1 MRPILIL
8 IVCIL
13 LKINILHSQ
22 NTSLAKGVLSDS
34 INSNNAEKYK
44 LHITRTS
51 EPITL
56 DGQLTEK
63 IWQTAEVAQSF
74 WQQKPVDDKPA
85 SRRTEVRLAYDDRN
99 IYVAAICYDSVP
111 YFINTLKRDNYGQ
124 ADDFAILLDPNGQ
137 KASGFGFAVNV
148 MNAQTEVLLTD
159 GDVNNTWDNRWSSA
173 VNREVGRWTVE
184 MMIPFKTLRFKEGI
198 KNWGIQF
205 LRDDP
210 GANEE
215 HVWAQVPR
223 QFDNVDFGYFGT
235 LIWDEAPKKQGS
247 NIALIPYT
255 TGSVRK
261 EFSPEKPTS
270 FKPNIGG
277 DAKIALTSSLNLD
290 LTTFPDF
297 SQVEVDRQVT
307 NLTRFSLFFP
317 ERRQFFVENSDI
329 FTGFGTDFG
338 GEQPFYSR
346 TIGLSGTGQAVPILY
361 GARLT
366 GNINPSLRVGAFNM
380 HARLKSTNVGQNFSA
395 TTFQQRIG
403 KRSFFK
409 GLFLNR
415 QGFYGSE
422 KIGRDYERNAGGEF
436 EYSTPDGTWKGKFGM
451 LNSIKQGLS
460 GKNNHIYGGAAYSGQ
475 RFRTF
480 IEIQNM
486 GENYY
491 SDMGFTGRLVQYDP
505 SSGQNV
511 RVGFTQFSNMMDYYT
526 YPKAS
531 KTVNFHWSGL
541 ENFAYTNA
549 DGSLNEWYT
558 RLRHFIFFKNTAQL
572 RFRLNNN
579 YVNLLYPFD
588 ITDVPLPA
596 KAYNMTEFNIQFNT
610 DTRKKT
616 PLSMFIVY
624 GQFYNGTKLTIRSE
638 ASLRAQPWGNF
649 TLGIEKNNIWLPQ
662 PYGNVNLTLA
672 NARAEI
678 NFSTS
683 LFWTTFL
690 QYNTQA
696 NNFNVNSRLQW
707 RFAPMSDLFLVYTD
721 NYRVEG
727 LFGPKDRTL
736 TLKMNYWLS
745 L

>member
-1 MRPILIL
+1 MRLNHLIILCIIL
-8 IVCIL
+8 
-13 LKINILHSQ
+13 KFNILRSQ
-22 NTSLAKGVLSDS
+22 NTPLS
-34 INSNNAEKYK
+34 INSNNSEKYK
-44 LHITRTS
+44 IHINRTT

-56 DGQLTEK
+56 DGLLNEK
-63 IWQTAEVAQSF
+63 TWATAEVAQNF
-74 WQQKPVDDKPA
+74 WQQRPVDDKPA
-85 SRRTEVRLAYDDRN
+85 SRKTEVRLAYDDRN
-99 IYVAAICYDSVP
+99 IYVAAICYDSLP
-111 YFINTLKRDNYGQ
+111 YFTTTLKRDNFG
-124 ADDFAILLDPNGQ
+124 DSDEFAVLLDPNGQ
-137 KASGFGFAVNV
+137 KANGFGFGVNV
-148 MNAQTEVLLTD
+148 LNAQTEVLLTGSD
-159 GDVNNTWDNRWSSA
+159 ANGTWDNRWSSS
-173 VNREVGRWTVE
+173 VSREADKWMVE
-184 MMIPFKTLRFKEGI
+184 MVIPFKTLRFKDGN

-205 LRDDP
+205 VRIEP
-210 GANEE
+210 GTNQE

-223 QFDNVDFGYFGT
+223 QFGVDDLGYFGS
-235 LIWDEAPKKQGS
+235 LIWAEAPRKQGN

-255 TGSVRK
+255 TASVRK
-261 EFSPEKPTS
+261 DFLPEKPTD

-307 NLTRFSLFFP
+307 NLTRFNLFFP

-329 FTGFGTDFG
+329 FTGFGTEFG

-346 TIGLSGTGQAVPILY
+346 TIGLSQTGQAVPILY

-366 GNINPSLRVGAFNM
+366 GNLNPSLRIGAFNM

-415 QGFYGSE
+415 QTFDGSDKVKGDYG
-422 KIGRDYERNAGGEF
+422 RNAGGEF
-436 EYSTPDGTWKGKFGM
+436 EYNTNDGKWRGKFGM
-451 LNSIKQGLS
+451 LNSMKQGFS
-460 GKNNHIYGGAAYSGQ
+460 SKNNHIYGGAAYSGQ

-491 SDMGFTGRLVQYDP
+491 SDMGFTGRLVQFNP
-505 SSGQNV
+505 SSGKNV
-511 RVGFTQFSNMMDYYT
+511 RVGFTQFSNMIDYYT
-526 YPKAS
+526 YPKES
-531 KTVNFHWSGL
+531 KKVNYHWSGL
-541 ENFAYTNA
+541 ENFAYTNP

-579 YVNLLYPFD
+579 YVNLLFPFD

-672 NARAEI
+672 NARAEV
-678 NFSTS
+678 NFSTNM
-683 LFWTTFL
+683 FWTTFL

-727 LFGPKDRTL
+727 IFGPKDRTL